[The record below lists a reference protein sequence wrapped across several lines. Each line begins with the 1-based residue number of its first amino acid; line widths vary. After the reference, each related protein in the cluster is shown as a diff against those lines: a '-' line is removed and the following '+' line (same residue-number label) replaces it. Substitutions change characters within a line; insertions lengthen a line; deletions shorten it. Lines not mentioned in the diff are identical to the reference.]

1 MKKSP
6 VPEIRMTEA
15 ALKRQAKIKQD
26 KEKPIKTTAPVTRV
40 SSSSTGIPI
49 RRPLSTRLTRSVSNA
64 SNPCNNNKLSPE
76 SSAAKRSGAK
86 KAKIE
91 ENSPTLIRRIKPK
104 DSANLRNSTGSK
116 NKPIT
121 KTGTRDR
128 IPSSNSSVS
137 RSTRKAA
144 VDHEARAKILES
156 RVFELEAKL
165 EIMTKKLSRAD
176 ELVTIIF
183 PKILEKKE
191 QQCKNIEEAAL
202 EKVAFLTS
210 QAALQ
215 KAINTEQ
222 ISNLQKNHE
231 KSVAALNSRILEQ
244 SKNLSEFS
252 DALKKSKQV
261 QKELKSEIDER
272 NSIIAN
278 FPKRLEK
285 IASENEKKIS
295 EEVERRLKPFVEAKS
310 LAESMKFENEEKAK
324 QNKILREKNNRIVL
338 ENEKFREEIE
348 KLRKFMH
355 IAEDRSEMSLS
366 RKS

>member
-1 MKKSP
+1 MP
-6 VPEIRMTEA
+6 
-15 ALKRQAKIKQD
+15 
-26 KEKPIKTTAPVTRV
+26 KTLARKVTK
-40 SSSSTGIPI
+40 T
-49 RRPLSTRLTRSVSNA
+49 
-64 SNPCNNNKLSPE
+64 
-76 SSAAKRSGAK
+76 K

-104 DSANLRNSTGSK
+104 DNANLRNSLGSK
-116 NKPIT
+116 NKPIS

-137 RSTRKAA
+137 RSTRKAS
-144 VDHEARAKILES
+144 VDHEEKAKILES

-202 EKVAFLTS
+202 EKVALLTS
-210 QAALQ
+210 QAALE
-215 KAINTEQ
+215 KAINAEQ
-222 ISNLQKNHE
+222 ISKLQKNHE
-231 KSVAALNSRILEQ
+231 KSVAALNSRIFEQ
-244 SKNLSEFS
+244 STNLSEFS
-252 DALKKSKQV
+252 DALNKSKQV
-261 QKELKSEIDER
+261 QKELKSEIDDR
-272 NSIIAN
+272 DSIIAN

-295 EEVERRLKPFVEAKS
+295 EEVERRLKPFVEAKN

-338 ENEKFREEIE
+338 ENEQFREEIE
-348 KLRKFMH
+348 KLSKFMH
-355 IAEDRSEMSLS
+355 IAEDRSEMV
-366 RKS
+366 KSVNPC